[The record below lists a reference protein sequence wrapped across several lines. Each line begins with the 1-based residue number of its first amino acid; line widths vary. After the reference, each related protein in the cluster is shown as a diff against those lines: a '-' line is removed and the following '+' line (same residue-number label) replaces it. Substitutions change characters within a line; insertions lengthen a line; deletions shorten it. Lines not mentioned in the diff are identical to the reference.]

1 MCHDEDDG
9 SCRGSPASG
18 HQASFHPREAMDS
31 VPMSVQ
37 LNKMPAQPETGR
49 RRGNRGGKKARKS
62 AAFYKLCVEFE
73 EKGHCTIVGCE
84 YAHGQDMLDERRMEK
99 E

>member
-1 MCHDEDDG
+1 MMRTT

-18 HQASFHPREAMDS
+18 HQASFHPREAVDS
-31 VPMSVQ
+31 VPVSVQ
-37 LNKMPAQPETGR
+37 LNKMPAQPETNR
-49 RRGNRGGKKARKS
+49 RRGTRGGKKARKS

-73 EKGHCTIVGCE
+73 EKGHCTVLGCE
-84 YAHGQDMLDERRMEK
+84 NAHGQDMLDNRRMEK